1 MKKILTLLA
10 IITLSMTAC
19 ADRHQMVSY
28 SNIPVQA
35 QAFIEKYFKSTDV
48 SYIEREI
55 DGVHYEYNVYL
66 KNATEI
72 EFDHQ
77 GNLKSIDCRVTPIPA
92 GIVPEMVMQ
101 YVTVHYPNH
110 IVVEYAIGFR
120 RITIELGSGIEL
132 FFDLEGNFLGMDD

>member
-1 MKKILTLLA
+1 MKKIVALLA
-10 IITLSMTAC
+10 IITCSLTAC

-48 SYIEREI
+48 SYIEREL

-72 EFDHQ
+72 EFNYRGDI
-77 GNLKSIDCRVTPIPA
+77 KSIDCRVSPIPA
-92 GIVPEMVMQ
+92 GIVPEIVMH
-101 YVTVHYPNH
+101 YVTLHYPNH
-110 IVVEYAIGFR
+110 IVVEYAVEHR
-120 RITIELGSGIEL
+120 RLMIELGNGLEL
-132 FFDLEGNFLGMDD
+132 IFDLEGNFLGMGD

>member
-1 MKKILTLLA
+1 MKKILTLAVIVTMTLA
-10 IITLSMTAC
+10 AC
-19 ADRHQMVSY
+19 ANERMIQFSELPVLAQNFIKKHY
-28 SNIPVQA
+28 ST
-35 QAFIEKYFKSTDV
+35 SDV
-48 SYIEREI
+48 SYIEKDR
-55 DGVHYEYNVYL
+55 DVLTNEYKLYL
-66 KNATEI
+66 KDRTEI

-101 YVTVHYPNH
+101 YVTGHYPNH

-120 RITIELGSGIEL
+120 KISIELGTGIEL